1 MTDLEIKKI
10 IAENLNNGMS
20 LNNIQKLLADEYNV
34 RRTFLE
40 IRLLAAESEEID
52 WSRQDPAEPAPKEE
66 KEEKAAVN
74 VPDGE
79 PGQIVL
85 EISKITRPG
94 AVMNG
99 TVRFPSGITG
109 EWLLDNMGRP
119 DFDNLSGQPTQED
132 IQAFIQE
139 LRNRLGGA
147 R

>member
-1 MTDLEIKKI
+1 MTELEIKKF
-10 IAENLNNGMS
+10 IAESINNGMT
-20 LNNIQKLLADEYNV
+20 LNNIQKALADDHGV

-40 IRLLAAESEEID
+40 LRLLAAEVEEID
-52 WSRQDPAEPAPKEE
+52 WSRQDPVEKAPEQKEE
-66 KEEKAAVN
+66 KPAVN
-74 VPDGE
+74 VPEGE

-85 EISKITRPG
+85 EVSKITRPG

-109 EWLLDNMGRP
+109 EWLLDQMGRP

-139 LRNRLGGA
+139 LRNKLGGA